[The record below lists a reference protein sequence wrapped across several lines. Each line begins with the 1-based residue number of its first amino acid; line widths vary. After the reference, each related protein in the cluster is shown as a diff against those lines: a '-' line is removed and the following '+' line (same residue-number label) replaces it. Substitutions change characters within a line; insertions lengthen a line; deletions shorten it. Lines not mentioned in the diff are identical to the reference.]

1 MVTAALK
8 AHYDKTSLL
17 RIGLIKMNI
26 KIVSILVLIFLTY
39 SAYTYLGY
47 HEGLRNSRYFFVIG
61 LSLAIVSNLSW
72 MMGVRILNAP
82 QSIFWLAIG
91 FDIIVTT
98 CSLYVPI
105 VLSKV
110 KFNSFTWLGIGLIVG
125 GLLIIK
131 NLGIRTEV

>member
-1 MVTAALK
+1 MVE
-8 AHYDKTSLL
+8 
-17 RIGLIKMNI
+17 KMNI
-26 KIVSILVLIFLTY
+26 KIVFILVLIFLTY

-47 HEGLRNSRYFFVIG
+47 HEGLRNSRYFFAIG
-61 LSLAIVSNLSW
+61 LSLAIVSNVSW

>member
-1 MVTAALK
+1 MNVK
-8 AHYDKTSLL
+8 
-17 RIGLIKMNI
+17 ILI
-26 KIVSILVLIFLTY
+26 ILVLIFITY

-47 HEGLRNSRYFFVIG
+47 HEGMRNSRYFFAVG
-61 LSLAIVSNLSW
+61 LSLAIVSNLAW
-72 MMGVRILNAP
+72 MMGVRILDAP

-105 VLSKV
+105 LLSKV

-131 NLGIRTEV
+131 NLGIRTDI

>member
-1 MVTAALK
+1 
-8 AHYDKTSLL
+8 
-17 RIGLIKMNI
+17 MNI
-26 KIVSILVLIFLTY
+26 KIVSILFLIFLTY

-72 MMGVRILNAP
+72 MMGVRILNTP

-91 FDIIVTT
+91 FDVIVTA

-131 NLGIRTEV
+131 NLGIRTDV